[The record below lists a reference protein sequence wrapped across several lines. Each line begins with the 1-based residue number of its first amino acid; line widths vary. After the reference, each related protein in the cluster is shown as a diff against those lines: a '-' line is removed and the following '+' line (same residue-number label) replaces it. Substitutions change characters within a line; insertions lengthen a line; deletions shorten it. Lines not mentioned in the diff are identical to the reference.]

1 MVFSSAI
8 FIFVFLPICLGGYYL
23 IPKTRRGAK
32 NIFLLVMSLCFYGY
46 GEPKF
51 VYIMICSLAVNWAIG
66 LAVDKFRG
74 QAAAKAFLVLMV
86 VWNVGIFFIYK
97 YLNFTIDT
105 LDRFL
110 GLEIPPQTTLYLPIG
125 ISFFTFQAMSYVV
138 DVYRGLA
145 PAQKSPLNTALFIC
159 LFPALIAGPIIRYNS
174 IAEQITGRDVRFNME
189 DFSYGVRRFITGLAK
204 KLILANMVAA
214 VADRVFASVGGL
226 SLETA
231 STLACWLG
239 MLCYTMQIYFDFSGY
254 SDMAIGLGRMF
265 GFRILE
271 NFNYPYISGTITEFW
286 RRWHISL
293 SSWFRDYVYIPLGG
307 SRVDTKARLVFNLFI
322 TWMLTGVWHGAGW
335 TFIAWGFFY
344 FVLLTFEKLCGIPS
358 LVARSKATAALYRLF
373 TIFCF
378 MAGWVVFRA
387 ESISDA
393 FRYYRIMFG
402 LETGGVRYPLVSE
415 AAKFY
420 ITDNWLVLV
429 FCLIACTPLA
439 MTIVKRLKKSET
451 GARFAN
457 AAGAVFLGLLLLVC
471 VSYAVNG
478 SYNPFI
484 YFNF

>member
-8 FIFVFLPICLGGYYL
+8 FIFIFLPICLGGYYL
-23 IPKTRRGAK
+23 IPKTSRAGK
-32 NIFLLVMSLCFYGY
+32 NIFLLIMSLCFYGY
-46 GEPKF
+46 GEPTF
-51 VYIMICSLAVNWAIG
+51 VYIMIGSIFVNWAFG
-66 LAVDKFRG
+66 LAVDKYRG
-74 QAAAKAFLVLMV
+74 KGAAKRFLALMII
-86 VWNVGIFFIYK
+86 WNVGIFFIYK
-97 YLNFTIDT
+97 YLNFTIDII
-105 LDRFL
+105 DRAL
-110 GLEIPPQTTLYLPIG
+110 GADIPPTGLYLPIG
-125 ISFFTFQAMSYVV
+125 ISFFTFQAMSYVI
-138 DVYRGLA
+138 DVYRGNA
-145 PAQKSPLNTALFIC
+145 PAQRGPLNAALYIS

-174 IAEQITGRDVRFNME
+174 ISDQITGREIRFNAE
-189 DFSYGVRRFITGLAK
+189 DFAYGIRRFIIGLGK

-214 VADRVFASVGGL
+214 VADRAFASVGGF

-231 STLACWLG
+231 SALGCWLG

-271 NFNYPYISGTITEFW
+271 NFNYPYISGTVTEFW

-307 SRVDTKARLVFNLFI
+307 SRVSTKGRLVFNLFV

-344 FVLLTFEKLCGIPS
+344 FALLAFEKLCGVPKLVSRS
-358 LVARSKATAALYRLF
+358 LVAAIPYRVF

-387 ESISDA
+387 PGITDA
-393 FRYYRIMFG
+393 YHYFRAMFG
-402 LETGGVRYPLVSE
+402 LSVNGQAYPLATE

-420 ITDNWLVLV
+420 LADNAVVLAV
-429 FCLIACTPLA
+429 CVIACTPLL
-439 MTIVKRLKKSET
+439 KRLSEQLAKSET
-451 GARFAN
+451 GLRARN
-457 AAGAVFLGLLLLVC
+457 AFGNIYLAVLFLVC
-471 VSYAVNG
+471 VSYSVNG